1 MGFNQFIN
9 NQSEPTLWIINGCT
23 RNGFGNK
30 SKTNNQKVSQGDR
43 TRMSNII
50 RFPKIEDK
58 KPLGLMTSFQVI
70 DLFQISKSTLYRW
83 SNVDNI
89 LPKLKVGRRVY
100 FKREDIDNLLRYR

>member
-1 MGFNQFIN
+1 
-9 NQSEPTLWIINGCT
+9 
-23 RNGFGNK
+23 
-30 SKTNNQKVSQGDR
+30 
-43 TRMSNII
+43 MSNII
-50 RFPKIEDK
+50 RFPKIKDK